1 MARDNILL
9 SYILVDI
16 LFVLSGGLLIG
27 FALITETE
35 AKSVPTISTVA
46 RDLLFVRCPLN
57 AAVGNAVMVFVTFL
71 ISVPAMVM
79 PTTRGWLKFHGYM
92 TVVCALFTMIIGL
105 DIWFD
110 TLKTRKNLALVWKQQ
125 PATSQSLLQQEV
137 CYFTMLNCC
146 GYLNSTSPPFVVDTT
161 CPNALVAAA
170 RVGCVGPFSVFANGF
185 LDLVFT
191 GAFGIVGIDV
201 ALVLSTAMLLK
212 NRKEKERYRHIDE
225 KNGTG
230 AL

>member
-9 SYILVDI
+9 SYIVVDI

-27 FALITETE
+27 FALITESE
-35 AKSVPTISTVA
+35 AESVPTVNTVA
-46 RDLLFVRCPLN
+46 RDLLLLRCPLN

-110 TLKTRKNLALVWKQQ
+110 TLKTRKNLALVWNQQ
-125 PATSQSLLQQEV
+125 PATSQSLLQEK
-137 CYFTMLNCC
+137 LNCC
-146 GYLNSTSPPFVVDTT
+146 GYSNSTSPPFVVDTT

-170 RVGCVGPFSVFANGF
+170 RVGCVGPFSVYANGF

-191 GAFGIVGIDV
+191 GAFGIVGIDA

-212 NRKEKERYRHIDE
+212 SRKEKERYRHIDE
-225 KNGTG
+225 KNGEG
-230 AL
+230 PL

>member
-27 FALITETE
+27 FALITESE
-35 AKSVPTISTVA
+35 ATSVPTINTVA
-46 RDLLFVRCPLN
+46 RDLLLLRCPLN

-71 ISVPAMVM
+71 ISVPAMII

-110 TLKTRKNLALVWKQQ
+110 TLKTRKNLALVWNQQ
-125 PATSQSLLQQEV
+125 PATSQSLLQQK
-137 CYFTMLNCC
+137 LNCC
-146 GYLNSTSPPFVVDTT
+146 GYSNSTSPPFVVDTT

-170 RVGCVGPFSVFANGF
+170 RVGCVGPFSVYANAF

-191 GAFGIVGIDV
+191 GAFGIVGIDA

-212 NRKEKERYRHIDE
+212 SRKEKERYRHIDE
-225 KNGTG
+225 KNGSG